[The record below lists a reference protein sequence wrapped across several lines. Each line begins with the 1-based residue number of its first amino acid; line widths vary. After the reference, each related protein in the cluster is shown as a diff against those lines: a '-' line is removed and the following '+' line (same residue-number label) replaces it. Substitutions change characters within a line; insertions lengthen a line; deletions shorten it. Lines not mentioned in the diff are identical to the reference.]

1 MPHFIG
7 FVEFGG
13 VASPI
18 TPPSSVVEEHVVV
31 CLEDKRIMVLLS
43 FLFYAFPI
51 VEDSTE
57 TMLSASGSIARL
69 ESAILEI
76 SSALSPS
83 FFSWI

>member
-1 MPHFIG
+1 VPHFIG

-18 TPPSSVVEEHVVV
+18 TPPSSVVEKHVVV
-31 CLEDKRIMVLLS
+31 CLEDKRSMVLSS

-57 TMLSASGSIARL
+57 TMLSARGSIARL
-69 ESAILEI
+69 DSTILET
-76 SSALSPS
+76 SPAQSPLFLS
-83 FFSWI
+83 F